1 MKNKE
6 IINDASKVISYLKD
20 ANKLVDGVFSPFDN
34 ALPTLT
40 NSMKKKFIELL
51 GKAEEKIK
59 QIGGEK
65 RDWWLSE
72 IYLRKA
78 RCANGILEKP
88 QEHHAWK
95 RAYESAVK
103 SGNHEVSVQ
112 SSFELGFS
120 FVEFTSSIR
129 EILEI
134 QMNCLKTICKQGSAI
149 HSRLRIIGINL
160 YDFWSQLEFRRLSES
175 DLKAK
180 QFVLD
185 GAKGLKE
192 AGFDDDKAA
201 PVMILLISKVFDF
214 DDPAI
219 EWAKLETAILDVPLP
234 EEVKSKIA
242 SSLTPTAPF

>member
-1 MKNKE
+1 VKKKGMTSE
-6 IINDASKVISYLKD
+6 AAKVIGSLKD
-20 ANKLVDGVFSPFDN
+20 AQELVDGVFSPFDN
-34 ALPTLT
+34 ALPTLNDST
-40 NSMKKKFIELL
+40 KKKFAELL
-51 GKAEEKIK
+51 GDAEEKVK
-59 QIGGEK
+59 QMGGEK
-65 RDWWLSE
+65 LDWWLSE
-72 IYLRKA
+72 VYLRKA
-78 RCANGILEKP
+78 RCAGGILEKP

-95 RAYESAVK
+95 RAYEFGVK
-103 SGNHEVSVQ
+103 SNNHEVSVQ

-120 FVEFTSSIR
+120 LVEFTTSIR

-134 QMNCLKTICKQGSAI
+134 QMNCVRAICKQGAAI

-185 GAKGLKE
+185 GAKSLKE

-201 PVMILLISKVFDF
+201 PIMILLISNVFDF

-219 EWAKLETAILDVPLP
+219 EWAKLETAILDIPIP
-234 EEVKSKIA
+234 EEVKSRIA
-242 SSLTPTAPF
+242 SSLPTAPG